1 MKRIIA
7 IVCLLA
13 LTMSLCACGHKAS
26 NLKVRKFVERCNDE
40 DSEYD
45 KLRLKKDGSGVYVDN
60 NYNPAA
66 IGASSKIRIEA
77 NGDDY
82 IERVVLELDKGTVE
96 GMEKFGDTSFGD
108 MVVGDDDAPDVP
120 LKESKG
126 DPRTGAYFASWTY
139 CKVFGNLF
147 DSSKMSDKVYNTSYE
162 DWVDGVTIG
171 KWYLVAKDG
180 DDGLVVTA
188 EAK

>member
-13 LTMSLCACGHKAS
+13 LTMSLCACGHK
-26 NLKVRKFVERCNDE
+26 VRKYESRLNDKQG
-40 DSEYD
+40 DYD

-60 NYNPAA
+60 NYNPTV
-66 IGASSKIRIEA
+66 IGASSKIRIDA

-82 IERVVLELDKGTVE
+82 IERVVLELDNGTIE
-96 GMEKFGDTSFGD
+96 GIEKFGDTTFGD
-108 MVVGDDDAPDVP
+108 MVIGKNDPPNVP
-120 LKESKG
+120 LQKSKG

-139 CKVFGNLF
+139 ITVLGHLF
-147 DSSKMSDKVYNTSYE
+147 DSSKMSDKFYETPYE
-162 DWVDGVTIG
+162 DFVDGVTVG
-171 KWYLVAKDG
+171 KWYFVAKDG